1 MKKFIMICVAGIWSI
16 LSANAQLG
24 KQMSKYL
31 EKDGVSVTR
40 LDKSLYGLYQRE
52 NLRPEALEMLQR
64 LEEINLLHL
73 DLDVCPA
80 DLSDE
85 LTSHFRNI
93 LDRPTKYRLMQSRQK
108 GLEKLWVYLRNK
120 NERITDLV
128 VWHQTPF
135 DIDLIELRGDVQ
147 PGRIALLEEA
157 LNLPEWHILSSLFS
171 DTPDNRQTAEEEP
184 FRPTERNGQNLDDEW
199 ANDFDSLFNRFFAPG
214 FRNDS
219 TSFPRNPF
227 AQMDRMMDLFG
238 DFPFSDITFPKFSG
252 ENGTSRSSSV
262 QIIEENGKTKL
273 NIDSENT
280 NLVYIIDGQEAPQD
294 SVQMPERI
302 RDVRLIPSRQ
312 DDTKTYLFITSQ
324 EKLGQFVS
332 FTNGELTFRY
342 NQQEF
347 KYNLDKLNAPILII
361 DGRPSSVF
369 NVEPSDILQI
379 RPLSQTEKEA
389 GFPPDAEVIINTRQ
403 EF

>member
-1 MKKFIMICVAGIWSI
+1 MKKIITICVAGICSV

-31 EKDGVSVTR
+31 DKDGISVTR
-40 LDKSLYGLYQRE
+40 LDKSLYGFYQRE
-52 NLRPEALEMLQR
+52 NLRPETLEMLQQ
-64 LEEINLLHL
+64 LDEINLLHL
-73 DLDVCPA
+73 DPNDCPA
-80 DLSDE
+80 DLSDH
-85 LTSHFRNI
+85 LTAHFRNL
-93 LDRPTKYRLMQSRQK
+93 LDRPNKYRLVQSRQN
-108 GLEKLWVYLRNK
+108 GSEKQWIYIRNK
-120 NERITDLV
+120 NEKITDLV
-128 VWHQTPF
+128 VWNQTPQGM
-135 DIDLIELRGDVQ
+135 DLIELRGDVQ
-147 PGRIALLEEA
+147 PGRVALLEKA
-157 LNLPEWHILSSLFS
+157 LNLPGLCALASLSPG
-171 DTPDNRQTAEEEP
+171 TPDDRQTAEKDP
-184 FRPTERNGQNLDDEW
+184 FRPTERNGQEFDDEW
-199 ANDFDSLFNRFFAPG
+199 PDGFNSLFSRFFTPG

-219 TSFPRNPF
+219 TAFPRNPF
-227 AQMDRMMDLFG
+227 AQMDRMMDMFG
-238 DFPFSDITFPKFSG
+238 NFPFSDMTLPDFFG

-280 NLVYIIDGQEAPQD
+280 NLVYIIDGQEATQD

-312 DDTKTYLFITSQ
+312 DDAKTYLFITSQ
-324 EKLGQFVS
+324 EKLGDFVS

-342 NQQEF
+342 NQQVF
-347 KYNLDKLNAPILII
+347 KYNLDKLNAPVLII

-369 NVEPSDILQI
+369 NIEPSDILQI

-389 GFPPDAEVIINTRQ
+389 GFHPDAEVIINTRQ